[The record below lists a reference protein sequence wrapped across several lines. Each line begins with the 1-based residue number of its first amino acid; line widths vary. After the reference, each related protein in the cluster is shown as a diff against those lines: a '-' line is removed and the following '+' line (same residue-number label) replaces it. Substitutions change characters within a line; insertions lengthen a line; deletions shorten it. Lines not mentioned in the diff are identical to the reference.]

1 LAWNVG
7 MSSLRGSLAEY
18 LAVRRAL
25 GYKLDTA
32 ERLLSQFLDYL
43 EARGEQRITIEH
55 ALAWAT
61 LPNGQACW
69 HAHRLQTVRRFARYL
84 HAADPEVQVP
94 PAGLLPG
101 RSRRATPYLYT
112 DEQIAALITAADMLG
127 TAHRTATF
135 QTLIGLLTVTGMR
148 IGEAIALDCD
158 DLDCTHNVLTVHGKY
173 GKTRE
178 LPLDPS
184 AADALRRYLRRRD
197 RPPSPSGEQALLV
210 SEAGTRLLVSNVQHA
225 FGKLRRRAGI
235 APRSA
240 ACRPRLHDIRHSFA
254 VRTLL
259 DAYRT
264 GVDVGGRL
272 ALLSTYLGHVDP
284 TMTYWY
290 LDAAPELMGLAAER
304 LERYGERAR

>member
-1 LAWNVG
+1 VAGEVG
-7 MSSLRGSLAEY
+7 MSSLRDALADY

-32 ERLLSQFLDYL
+32 ERLLRQFLDYL

-55 ALAWAT
+55 AVAWAI
-61 LPNGQACW
+61 LPGGHTGY
-69 HAHRLQTVRRFARYL
+69 HAHRMQTVRRFARYL

-94 PAGLLPG
+94 PTGLLTG
-101 RSRRATPYLYT
+101 RSRRATPYLYS
-112 DEQIAALITAADMLG
+112 DEQIAALIAAAETLG

-148 IGEAIALDCD
+148 LGEALSVDRD
-158 DLDCTHNVLTVHGKY
+158 DLDCRHGVLTVRGKY

-184 AADALRRYLRRRD
+184 TVAALGRYLRRRD
-197 RPPSPSGEQALLV
+197 RPPSPPGARALLV
-210 SEAGTRLLVSNVQHA
+210 SEAGTRLLASNVQHA
-225 FGKLRRRAGI
+225 FGRMRARAGI

-240 ACRPRLHDIRHSFA
+240 ACRPRLHDFRHSFA

-259 DAYRT
+259 DAYRDD
-264 GVDVGGRL
+264 VDVGARL
-272 ALLSTYLGHVDP
+272 ASLSTYLGHLEP
-284 TMTYWY
+284 SMTYWY
-290 LDAAPELMGLAAER
+290 LDAAPELMGLAAQR
-304 LERYGERAR
+304 LERSIGRA

>member
-1 LAWNVG
+1 
-7 MSSLRGSLAEY
+7 MSSLRASLAEY

-25 GYKLDTA
+25 GYRLDTA
-32 ERLLSQFLDYL
+32 ERLLSQFIDYL
-43 EARGEQRITIEH
+43 EARGEQRVTIEH

-61 LPNGQACW
+61 MPGGQACW

-112 DEQIAALITAADMLG
+112 DAEIAALIAAADMLG

-135 QTLIGLLTVTGMR
+135 QTLIGLLMVTGMR
-148 IGEAIALDCD
+148 IGEAIALDRD
-158 DLDCTHNVLTVHGKY
+158 DLDRRHGVLTVTGKY

-178 LPLDPS
+178 LPLLPS
-184 AADALRRYLRRRD
+184 AVDALRRYLGRRD
-197 RPPSPSGEQALLV
+197 RPPSPPGERPLLV
-210 SEAGTRLLVSNVQHA
+210 SEAGTRLNVSNVQHA
-225 FGKLRRRAGI
+225 FGRLRARAGI
-235 APRSA
+235 TPRSA
-240 ACRPRLHDIRHSFA
+240 ACRPRLHDARHSFA

-264 GVDVGGRL
+264 GVDIGGRL
-272 ALLSTYLGHVDP
+272 ALLSTYLGHVEP

>member
-1 LAWNVG
+1 MSGLRVALAD
-7 MSSLRGSLAEY
+7 Y

-43 EARGEQRITIEH
+43 EARGEQRITIEQ

-61 LPNGQACW
+61 LPGGRASW

-84 HAADPEVQVP
+84 HAADPQVQVP

-112 DEQIAALITAADMLG
+112 DAEIAALIAAADTLG
-127 TAHRTATF
+127 TVHRAATF

-148 IGEAIALDCD
+148 IGEAIALDAD
-158 DLDCTHNVLTVHGKY
+158 DLNDEYQVLTVRGKY
-173 GKTRE
+173 GKIRE
-178 LPLDPS
+178 LPLHPS
-184 AADALRRYLRRRD
+184 AVAALCRYLRRRD
-197 RPPSPSGEQALLV
+197 RPPSPPGARPLFV
-210 SEAGTRLLVSNVQHA
+210 SEVGTRLDSSNTRSTFA
-225 FGKLRRRAGI
+225 KLRQRAEI

-240 ACRPRLHDIRHSFA
+240 ACRPRLHDVRHSFA

-259 DAYRT
+259 DAYRA

-272 ALLSTYLGHVDP
+272 ALLSTYLGHADP

-304 LERYGERAR
+304 LERHGERSR

>member
-1 LAWNVG
+1 MSPLRDALAD
-7 MSSLRGSLAEY
+7 Y

-32 ERLLSQFLDYL
+32 ERLLRQFIDYL

-55 ALAWAT
+55 AIAWAT
-61 LPNGQACW
+61 MPGGQASW
-69 HAHRLQTVRRFARYL
+69 HAHRMQTVRRFARYL
-84 HAADPEVQVP
+84 HAADPEVEVP
-94 PAGLLPG
+94 PAGVLTG

-112 DEQIAALITAADMLG
+112 DAEIAALITAADMLG
-127 TAHRTATF
+127 TAHRAATF
-135 QTLIGLLTVTGMR
+135 QTLIGLLMVTGMR
-148 IGEAIALDCD
+148 LGEAIALDAD
-158 DLDCTHNVLTVHGKY
+158 DLDYRHGVLTVTGKY

-178 LPLDPS
+178 LPLLPS
-184 AADALRRYLRRRD
+184 AVDALRRYLRRRD
-197 RPPSPSGEQALLV
+197 RPPSPPGERPLLV
-210 SEAGTRLLVSNVQHA
+210 SEAGTRLLAPNVQHA
-225 FGKLRRRAGI
+225 FGKLRARAGL

-240 ACRPRLHDIRHSFA
+240 ACRPRLHDARHSFA

-264 GVDVGGRL
+264 GVDVRGRL
-272 ALLSTYLGHVDP
+272 ALLSTYLGHAEP
-284 TMTYWY
+284 RWTYWY

>member
-1 LAWNVG
+1 
-7 MSSLRGSLAEY
+7 MSTLRAALGEY

-32 ERLLSQFLDYL
+32 ERFLSQFIDYL

-61 LPNGQACW
+61 LPGGHPGY
-69 HAHRLQTVRRFARYL
+69 HAHRMQTVRRFARYL
-84 HAADPEVQVP
+84 HAADPEVEVP
-94 PAGLLPG
+94 PAGLLTG

-112 DEQIAALITAADMLG
+112 DEEIAALLAAGEMLG

-135 QTLIGLLTVTGMR
+135 QTLIGLLDVTGMR
-148 IGEAIALDCD
+148 LGEAIGLDRD
-158 DLDCTHNVLTVHGKY
+158 DLDSRHGVLTVHGKY

-178 LPLDPS
+178 LPLHPS
-184 AADALRRYLRRRD
+184 AVDALGRYLRRRD
-197 RPPSPSGEQALLV
+197 RPPSPPGERALLV
-210 SEAGTRLLVSNVQHA
+210 SEAGTRLLASNVQHT
-225 FGKLRRRAGI
+225 FGRLRTRAGL
-235 APRSA
+235 APRSG
-240 ACRPRLHDIRHSFA
+240 ACRPRLHDVRHSFA

-259 DAYRT
+259 DAYRS

-272 ALLSTYLGHVDP
+272 ALLSTYLGHLEP
-284 TMTYWY
+284 SMTYWY

-304 LERYGERAR
+304 LERSIGPAR